1 MVCGTFWGTIA
12 PVLTDVVGLNR
23 LPSTFGMVCLMLV
36 APNLVAEAI
45 ALSMAGS
52 GAGYLSAQVYVAC
65 MFVLGAVCLWILR
78 SWKFYELEVKGV
90 SEAGDVRNGSG
101 MVGVQGFLR
110 WMRPE
115 KLFLRGRV

>member
-1 MVCGTFWGTIA
+1 MVCGTFWGTVA

-45 ALSMAGS
+45 ALSMAGG

-65 MFVLGAVCLWILR
+65 MFVLGAVCLWIPR

-90 SEAGDVRNGSG
+90 REGGEVRNGAG
-101 MVGVQGFLR
+101 MAGVQGFMR
-110 WMRPE
+110 WMRPG